1 MKVIIA
7 IVLVIMALSTLAMWC
22 CLRVAAEADAQ
33 MKARDSADRPE

>member
-33 MKARDSADRPE
+33 IEAKDSADYPD

>member
-7 IVLVIMALSTLAMWC
+7 IVLAFMALSTLAMWC

-33 MKARDSADRPE
+33 MDARDSTDYPE

>member
-7 IVLVIMALSTLAMWC
+7 IVLAIMAISTLAMWC

-33 MKARDSADRPE
+33 MKARDSADHPE

>member
-22 CLRVAAEADAQ
+22 CLRVAAEADVQ
-33 MKARDSADRPE
+33 MEAGDSTNRPE